1 MVKKGNYS
9 SLKAFIGETLRDYV
23 LIWQTQL
30 PLVRVLGIVS
40 QQSQTASWLAFF
52 QLTAKWMICVHTS
65 LLQWTAP
72 SLLHGLHF
80 PDQTQGRA
88 PVMRMLMWKG
98 QKAPNF
104 ASLLIRKAW
113 PLEMRKERGQQE
125 RRSCSPNHWHVFT
138 VNYRQKYEL
147 QLIFLPGVTGL
158 CVLCT
163 LGVYLGSRLM
173 SFVEWPVLCHLCSV
187 PGTSLWL
194 LILDTC
200 PSQKFTGKGFLDKKH
215 GTM

>member
-1 MVKKGNYS
+1 MKLCS
-9 SLKAFIGETLRDYV
+9 HMAKAVASGEGARNCLSAELDCI
-23 LIWQTQL
+23 LSGL
-30 PLVRVLGIVS
+30 L
-40 QQSQTASWLAFF
+40 
-52 QLTAKWMICVHTS
+52 QLTAKWVICVHTS
-65 LLQWTAP
+65 LLQWTAA
-72 SLLHGLHF
+72 SLLYSLHL

-88 PVMRMLMWKG
+88 PVMRLLMWKG

-113 PLEMRKERGQQE
+113 PLETRKERRQQE
-125 RRSCSPNHWHVFT
+125 RRSCSPNHWHVCT
-138 VNYRQKYEL
+138 DNYRHMKYEL
-147 QLIFLPGVTGL
+147 QLIFLPGATRL

-163 LGVYLGSRLM
+163 LGIYLGSRLR
-173 SFVEWPVLCHLCSV
+173 SFVEWPALCHLRSV
-187 PGTSLWL
+187 PGTSLRL